1 MKSAPILVAAV
12 AAGTL
17 TFVAARPAHAL
28 GPLDLELGDKAGV
41 ATNPYNVSGSEN
53 PMGFG
58 LGGRA
63 GVSIF
68 GLYGG
73 IQAMYYFGSSQSVD
87 GTSFSSHT
95 VMYGF
100 EGGYGFSLPMVP
112 ITIRPQVGIG
122 NATFTASGGGESA
135 SNSNVYVEPGVT
147 VLVSLLGWYVGAD
160 ANVLVFPGLDNSQ
173 VAVTFHGQVGVKF

>member
-1 MKSAPILVAAV
+1 MKSASIFAAAI
-12 AAGTL
+12 AAGTVTL
-17 TFVAARPAHAL
+17 VAARPAHAL
-28 GPLDLELGDKAGV
+28 GPLDLEIGAKAGV
-41 ATNPYNVSGSEN
+41 ATNPVSISGVNN

-58 LGGRA
+58 IGGRG

-73 IQAMYYFGSSQSVD
+73 VQAMYYFGSSQD
-87 GTSFSSHT
+87 GVSSHT

-122 NATFTASGGGESA
+122 NATFTSSA
-135 SNSNVYVEPGVT
+135 DGDSHNTNNLYIEPGVT
-147 VLVSLLGWYVGAD
+147 VLVSLLGWFVGAD

-173 VAVTFHGQVGVKF
+173 VAITVHGQVGLKF

>member
-28 GPLDLELGDKAGV
+28 GPLDLEIGAKAGV
-41 ATNPYNVSGSEN
+41 ATNPSSGGGDN

-63 GVSIF
+63 GVAILGF
-68 GLYGG
+68 YGCV
-73 IQAMYYFGSSQSVD
+73 QAMYYFGSKETVD
-87 GTSFSSHT
+87 GVSASSHT
-95 VMYGF
+95 VLYGF

-122 NATFTASGGGESA
+122 NATFTASGDGQSDSK
-135 SNSNVYVEPGVT
+135 SNLYIEPGVT

-173 VAVTFHGQVGVKF
+173 VAVSIHG